1 MEKKQERSLP
11 VWRDKNEQMAEGK
24 ILGTATSLHGPGEVL
39 LCNGHLFLLPNAGL
53 VKIDTVRIAP
63 AFAVVSE
70 GLMFC
75 LRACSVLLFA
85 KSEKSQK
92 EKASHSKK
100 SRLAL

>member
-70 GLMFC
+70 GLVKIWSGLPRHLPLY
-75 LRACSVLLFA
+75 LRA
-85 KSEKSQK
+85 
-92 EKASHSKK
+92 
-100 SRLAL
+100 